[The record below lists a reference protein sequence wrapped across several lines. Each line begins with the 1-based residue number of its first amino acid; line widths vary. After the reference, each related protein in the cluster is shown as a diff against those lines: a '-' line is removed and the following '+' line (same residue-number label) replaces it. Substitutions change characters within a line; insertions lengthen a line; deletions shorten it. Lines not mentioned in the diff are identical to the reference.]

1 MRREHRG
8 DTGGGGVVRV
18 HVDGQRGELA
28 PQRADERPRGGG
40 LEQPR
45 HVLDG
50 EHVDVARDELPRE
63 VEVVVGGELAL
74 VRVGDVARV
83 RDGRLDDAARRADGV
98 DAELEVVD
106 VVEAVEDA
114 EDVHA
119 VAHRHLAE
127 LVHGVVRVVG
137 VADGVGA
144 AQQHLTRQ
152 GGGWGCMGMYC
163 TVLYARAAS
172 GR

>member
-8 DTGGGGVVRV
+8 DTGGSGVVRV

-74 VRVGDVARV
+74 VRVGDVPRV

-98 DAELEVVD
+98 DAQLEVVD

-119 VAHRHLAE
+119 VPHGHLTE
-127 LVHGVVRVVG
+127 LVHGVVGVVG

-144 AQQHLTRQ
+144 AQQHLEGHVKY
-152 GGGWGCMGMYC
+152 GGH
-163 TVLYARAAS
+163 